1 MHRYE
6 ELEKIYYRKLFLKYF
21 LTFIVLGGVVG
32 GGYYLYK
39 NPQYLKLLEIKEDK
53 KVVNDKKVANKVE
66 ISKSNSNKVEVNKT
80 KEVEAI
86 EFVVPKEALN
96 KKLPNPT
103 TKKIVKPAQRVV
115 TQSEKPPA
123 ISETRIREK
132 RVSILSL
139 ERRFKESKSYD
150 LAIILAKRYLRMNN
164 LKKAQYWA
172 LRANELDPQKPDSWI
187 VFAKI
192 LAKQGKKDKAIQ
204 VLNTYIDSYGENE
217 AVNDMLNELKEGE

>member
-1 MHRYE
+1 VHRYE

-21 LTFIVLGGVVG
+21 FTFIVLGGVIG

-53 KVVNDKKVANKVE
+53 KVVNKVE
-66 ISKSNSNKVEVNKT
+66 VSQSNSKKVEVNNT
-80 KEVEAI
+80 KEVKAI

-103 TKKIVKPAQRVV
+103 TTKKIVKPAQKVV
-115 TQSEKPPA
+115 AQSVHQRA
-123 ISETRIREK
+123 SLISETRIREK
-132 RVSILSL
+132 KVSIVSL

-217 AVNDMLNELKEGE
+217 VVNNTLNELKEGK

>member
-21 LTFIVLGGVVG
+21 FTFIVLGGVIG

-53 KVVNDKKVANKVE
+53 KVVNKVE
-66 ISKSNSNKVEVNKT
+66 VSQSNSKKVEVNNT
-80 KEVEAI
+80 KEVKAI

-103 TKKIVKPAQRVV
+103 TTKKIVKPAQKVV
-115 TQSEKPPA
+115 AQSVHQRA
-123 ISETRIREK
+123 SLISETRIREK
-132 RVSILSL
+132 KVSIVSL

-217 AVNDMLNELKEGE
+217 VVNNTLNELKEGK